1 MADIFSSDGTVNMQ
15 MKVHGLRTALLAAI
29 AMTPLVGPAQAQIK
43 LPDSLTFTA
52 YDTGT
57 AGFNITVAVGKALKE
72 KGGADLRVLPAG
84 NDVARLS
91 PLRAKR
97 AQASAMGTGSFFG
110 QEGVL
115 EFAVKDWG
123 PQRLQI
129 FLTTIDCNGANLGV
143 AKDTGVQ
150 QVKDLK
156 GKRVGFVVGSPA
168 LNQNALAILAFGG
181 LTQKDVQIV
190 EFSSY
195 GAMWKGII
203 NNDVDA
209 AFGTTITGPAKE
221 VETSPR
227 GLVWPPLPAS
237 DAAGWAR
244 LKKVTPYMAPHK
256 TTCGAGISE
265 ASPIEMP
272 TYPYPIYTV
281 YDWQSADLVYAITK
295 AMVTGYSLYKDAVPG
310 ATGLALDKQTM
321 NWVLPVHAG
330 AVRVFKE
337 AGLWTAENEA
347 HNAMLLKR
355 QQVLADAWAAYLK
368 SNPSSDATAFRT
380 AWMAAR
386 KSALTGAGLDPI
398 FD

>member
-1 MADIFSSDGTVNMQ
+1 MAMTLR
-15 MKVHGLRTALLAAI
+15 GLRMACLTTLLAAT
-29 AMTPLVGPAQAQIK
+29 AWHDPAQAQK

-57 AGFNITVAVGKALKE
+57 AGFNITVAIGKALKE

-97 AQASAMGTGSFFG
+97 AQASSMGTGTFFG

-115 EFAVKDWG
+115 EFAVKEWG
-123 PQRLQI
+123 PQKLQI

-143 AKDTGVQ
+143 AKDTGVREM
-150 QVKDLK
+150 KDLK
-156 GKRVGFVVGSPA
+156 GKRLGFVVGSPA
-168 LNQNALAILAFGG
+168 LNQNTLAMLAFAG
-181 LTQKDVQIV
+181 LTQKDVQTV

-195 GAMWKGII
+195 GAMWKGVI

-209 AFGTTITGPAKE
+209 AFGTTITGPARE

-227 GLVWPPLPAS
+227 GIVWPPLSPS
-237 DAAGWAR
+237 DKAGWDR
-244 LKKVTPYMAPHK
+244 VKKITPYMAPHK
-256 TTCGAGISE
+256 VTCGAGIVES
-265 ASPIEMP
+265 SPIEMG

-281 YDWQSADLVYAITK
+281 YDWQPDDIVYGITK
-295 AMVTGYSLYKDAVPG
+295 AMVDGYNIYKDAVPG
-310 ATGLALDKQTM
+310 AVGLALDKQTM
-321 NWVLPVHAG
+321 NWVVPVHAG

-337 AGLWTAENEA
+337 ANLWSAENEA
-347 HNAMLLKR
+347 HNAGLLKR
-355 QQVLADAWAAYLK
+355 QQVLADAWAAHMK
-368 SNPSSDATAFRT
+368 AHASADTEAFRT
-380 AWMAAR
+380 AWMTAR
-386 KSALTGAGLDPI
+386 KTALTAAGMDPI

>member
-1 MADIFSSDGTVNMQ
+1 MQILESWMRMVILVALAGLAMSADIARAQ
-15 MKVHGLRTALLAAI
+15 
-29 AMTPLVGPAQAQIK
+29 TPK

-72 KGGADLRVLPAG
+72 KAGSDLRVLPAG

-97 AQASAMGTGSFFG
+97 AQASAMGTGTFFG

-115 EFAVKDWG
+115 EFAVKEWG

-143 AKDTGVQ
+143 AKDTGVREM
-150 QVKDLK
+150 KDLK

-168 LNQNALAILAFGG
+168 LNQNSLAMLAFAG
-181 LTQKDVQIV
+181 LTQKDVQTV

-195 GAMWKGII
+195 GAMWKGVI

-209 AFGTTITGPAKE
+209 AFGTTITGPARE

-227 GLVWPPLPAS
+227 GIVWPPLSPS
-237 DAAGWAR
+237 DKAGWER
-244 LKKVTPYMAPHK
+244 VKKITPYMAPHK
-256 TTCGAGISE
+256 ATCGAGISE
-265 ASPIEMP
+265 AAPVEMG

-281 YDWQSADLVYAITK
+281 YDWQSEDIVYGITK
-295 AMVTGYSLYKDAVPG
+295 AMVDGFSLYKDAVPG
-310 ATGLALDKQTM
+310 AFGLALDKQTM
-321 NWVLPVHAG
+321 DWVVPVHAG

-337 AGLWTAENEA
+337 AGLWSAGNEA

-355 QQVLADAWAAYLK
+355 QRVLGDTWATFLKADPPA
-368 SNPSSDATAFRT
+368 DVEAFRKG
-380 AWMAAR
+380 WMVAR
-386 KSALTGAGLDPI
+386 KAALEAAGLDPI